1 MSTIKVFTAEEAL
14 AAVKEQGDKVLSV
27 IKKKDTKPGKAGSF
41 FLNVKFHGIAGVP
54 KADGWFSVKDWPIA
68 AVQDPAKKRA
78 GSEETK
84 PQISVKISQAGAFGQ
99 FMMALQPIWR
109 AKIQELIDSKQIVLG
124 RRLVHD
130 LVQLTISE
138 KAEENAGQPLDDP
151 ILRVKMADREEKFPA
166 TYPVAI
172 LQNKPKTEVMDFR
185 TGVET
190 DGITTYKPAT
200 IIDESGRE
208 VPVSFANMHKFITP
222 GSYLRRG
229 RISITSVA
237 VSEYWISV
245 QITINKA
252 VIEPGGA
259 GGFDDGF
266 DAPAA
271 KPTAPVT
278 AVATAVA
285 PVATAVAN
293 APAVVPNV
301 TAPVTAVA
309 TAAAPA
315 TSSLADADDIAD
327 VINGL

>member
-14 AAVKEQGDKVLSV
+14 AAVQEQGDNVLSI
-27 IKKKDTKPGKAGSF
+27 IKKKDTKPGKGGSF

-54 KADGWFSVKDWPIA
+54 KADGWFSVKDWPIS
-68 AVQDPAKKRA
+68 AVQDPSKKRA
-78 GSEETK
+78 GSEDIK

-109 AKIQELIDSKQIVLG
+109 AKIQKLIDAKEIVLG

-138 KAEENAGQPLDDP
+138 KAEENAGEPLDDP
-151 ILRVKMADREEKFPA
+151 ILRIKMADREEKFPA
-166 TYPVAI
+166 TYPITI

-185 TGVET
+185 TGVER
-190 DGITTYKPAT
+190 DGVTTYGPAM
-200 IIDESGRE
+200 IIDENGRE

-229 RISITSVA
+229 RISVTSVA

-245 QITINKA
+245 QMTINKA

-266 DAPAA
+266 DAPVTMGA
-271 KPTAPVT
+271 KTNAS
-278 AVATAVA
+278 ATTV
-285 PVATAVAN
+285 
-293 APAVVPNV
+293 
-301 TAPVTAVA
+301 
-309 TAAAPA
+309 PA
-315 TSSLADADDIAD
+315 TTVPTVPTMPTDTTVNSSRADADDIAS